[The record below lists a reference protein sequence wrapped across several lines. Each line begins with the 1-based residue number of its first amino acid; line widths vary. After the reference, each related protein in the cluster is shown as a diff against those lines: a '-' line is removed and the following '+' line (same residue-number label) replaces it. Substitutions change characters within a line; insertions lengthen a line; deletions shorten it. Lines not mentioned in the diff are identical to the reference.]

1 MDHARKRLLRRLKVA
16 YSRPLLRRCF
26 IFRFVLFISTPTPLA
41 LAVNIKT
48 PRGFYFLWLAL
59 DGLWRENRGSVN
71 RLPPLR
77 VYGALATTT
86 VTETRTSKK
95 AIPLLSKTTTL
106 HVHHAFLYISSPSLH
121 DYDAKIPNFTF
132 YGGRI
137 KTSND
142 EIFFRLFLNLNE
154 VPKLRNPLQRVP
166 PTFDIFSELV

>member
-1 MDHARKRLLRRLKVA
+1 MFYDLR
-16 YSRPLLRRCF
+16 
-26 IFRFVLFISTPTPLA
+26 STDFEEK
-41 LAVNIKT
+41 IE
-48 PRGFYFLWLAL
+48 
-59 DGLWRENRGSVN
+59 GLWTGYLLSQSLWSFGNDDGNVNENI
-71 RLPPLR
+71 
-77 VYGALATTT
+77 
-86 VTETRTSKK
+86 KK

-121 DYDAKIPNFTF
+121 DYDAKMPNFTF